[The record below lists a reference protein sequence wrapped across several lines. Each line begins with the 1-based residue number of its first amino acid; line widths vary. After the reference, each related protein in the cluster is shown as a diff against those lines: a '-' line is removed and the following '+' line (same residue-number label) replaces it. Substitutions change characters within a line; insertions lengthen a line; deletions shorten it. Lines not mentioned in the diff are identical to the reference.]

1 MNVRALTTPI
11 AVSAAIWIFGLEAT
25 AYGQRSTVG
34 SASDAA
40 VMTLYNVASARSV
53 VSSDVSFGS
62 ISSAASR
69 RIEDWARQHNL
80 SLGGD
85 YAFIRRGYTVV
96 YGGKSYDCFRYHGTG
111 RYYIVC
117 VRDDGTLLGSLQ
129 VKGLVPQPPQ

>member
-1 MNVRALTTPI
+1 MNVKALVTP
-11 AVSAAIWIFGLEAT
+11 AALGAALLIFWVEAT
-25 AYGQRSTVG
+25 AYAERSAVG

-69 RIEDWARQHNL
+69 RIENWARQHNL

-96 YGGKSYDCFRYHGTG
+96 YGGKSYDCFRYHSTG

-117 VRDDGTLLGSLQ
+117 VRDDGTLLGFLE
-129 VKGLVPQPPQ
+129 VKGVVPQPPQ